1 MRLGDRRGEIGESQ
15 MPQRAAYDDGG
26 ESEQYEAGDR
36 ADQPADAPRRAGRLL
51 DDGRRA

>member
-26 ESEQYEAGDR
+26 ESEQYELAIAPITSR
-36 ADQPADAPRRAGRLL
+36 RPRRAGRLL
-51 DDGRRA
+51 DDGRRG